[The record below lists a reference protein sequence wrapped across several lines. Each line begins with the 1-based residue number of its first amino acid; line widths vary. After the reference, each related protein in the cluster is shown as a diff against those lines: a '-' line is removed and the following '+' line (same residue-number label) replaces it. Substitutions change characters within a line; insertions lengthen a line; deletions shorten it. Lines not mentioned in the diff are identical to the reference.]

1 MYIFN
6 LESQVMYSMKQGA
19 YGFRYTDAVP
29 YLLLDSIG
37 WQSTDSPYYGNDGRE
52 RSDNGHVVF
61 QYTLRGEGRI
71 ELEGKSYCLTAGK
84 AFIVK
89 IPSNHRYYYAAETSE
104 PWEFLWL
111 NAKGEDALRMW
122 DRIIEQ
128 EGPILSLREDSLSLS
143 SFWDMYKSISEDQL
157 SDCSELSVLL
167 YRFML
172 ALLTPEAG
180 LSSNKE
186 PSTIVNKA
194 KHYIKENYALLLS
207 LEDIAT
213 YCGVTGAYLCRVFQK
228 NDLASPLEYLRRRR
242 IEAAVTMLRT
252 TDLSAQDIGRQC
264 GFDSPSYFSKTFKAY
279 LGFSPREYREQTI
292 NYPFDTIFLD

>member
-1 MYIFN
+1 
-6 LESQVMYSMKQGA
+6 MKQGA
-19 YGFRYTDAVP
+19 FAFRFTDALP

-52 RSDNGHVVF
+52 RSDFGHIVF
-61 QYTLRGEGRI
+61 QYTLSGEGRI
-71 ELEGKSYCLTAGK
+71 ELEGKSYSLTPGK
-84 AFIVK
+84 AFLVK
-89 IPSNHRYYYAAETSE
+89 VPSDHRYYYSAKTSE
-104 PWEFLWL
+104 PWEFIWL
-111 NAKGEDALRMW
+111 NAKGEDALRMC

-128 EGPILSLREDSLSLS
+128 EGAIFSLHENSLALS

-157 SDCSELSVLL
+157 SDCAELSVLL

-172 ALLTPEAG
+172 SLLTPEAG
-180 LSSNKE
+180 LTSKTE
-186 PSTIVNKA
+186 HSTIVSKA
-194 KHYIKENYALLLS
+194 KHFIKENYALPLS

-213 YCGVTGAYLCRVFQK
+213 HCGVTGAYLCRLFQR

-242 IEAAVTMLRT
+242 IETAVTMLRT